1 MGHDSYR
8 NAQPHDSFG
17 KQPPADIRL
26 AEPARAPARFLE
38 LLALFAE
45 QHWATAHLPLQGR
58 VLVRHPNQRCV
69 LEEKANEQILDRR

>member
-38 LLALFAE
+38 LFALFAE
-45 QHWATAHLPLQGR
+45 QHWAIAH
-58 VLVRHPNQRCV
+58 
-69 LEEKANEQILDRR
+69 